1 MYRYRN
7 AFIGYVYYSFYLFE
21 VLSVDNVS
29 NDSINLHRALGE
41 GELHVVEKPANFS
54 AKKNACMFLVSIL

>member
-7 AFIGYVYYSFYLFE
+7 AFIVYVYYSFYLFE

-41 GELHVVEKPANFS
+41 GELHVVEKSANFS
-54 AKKNACMFLVSIL
+54 AKKNACMFF